1 MIHKYEWGFDIK
13 WLGFY
18 FGKFN
23 PSYEIQEDIGKVY
36 IAFRFFNK
44 VFVPYKNFNTT
55 LEKLWRHLL
64 LKKLG
69 YESKRIN
76 SSNPRNE

>member
-1 MIHKYEWGFDIK
+1 MIHKYEWGFEFIGF
-13 WLGFY
+13 GFY
-18 FGKFN
+18 FGKFS
-23 PSYEIQEDIGKVY
+23 PVYEIKEDIGKVY
-36 IAFRFFNK
+36 IALKFFGK
-44 VFVPYKNFNTT
+44 MYVLYKNHNPK

-76 SSNPRNE
+76 SSNP

>member
-18 FGKFN
+18 FGKRL

-36 IAFRFFNK
+36 IFIKFIHK
-44 VFVPYKNFNTT
+44 YYKIYENHNLK